1 MTWIWAVGAPLVRG
15 LMSLVFRV
23 RIEGLDRV
31 PRHGKAIL
39 APNHVSVLDGPA
51 LVAVVGAHR
60 WRPTHSL
67 ITSEVF
73 HGLLGW
79 ILHEADQIPVRRGTG
94 DQDAMRAAATALTKD
109 SLLGLFPE
117 GHVNEDPFG
126 ALQRIRSGLTRLAIP
141 TGAPVI
147 PVGIWGTQAL
157 WPREGLIRGA
167 LLRRPRFAMVF
178 GPAVVPAAEGAEA
191 PSDFRGRYLA
201 ALELVVVRA
210 RSLAGD

>member
-1 MTWIWAVGAPLVRG
+1 MTWIWAVGAPLVRAV
-15 LMSLVFRV
+15 MALVFRV
-23 RIEGLDRV
+23 RIEGLERV
-31 PRHGKAIL
+31 PRHGAAIL

-60 WRPTHSL
+60 RRPTHSL

-79 ILHEADQIPVRRGTG
+79 ILDQADQIPVRRGTG
-94 DQDAMRAAATALTKD
+94 DQDAMQAAADTLTGGAI
-109 SLLGLFPE
+109 LGLFPE
-117 GHVNEDPFG
+117 GHVNEAPFG
-126 ALQRIRSGLTRLAIP
+126 PLQRIRSGLTRLAIP
-141 TGAPVI
+141 TAAPVI

-157 WPREGLIRGA
+157 WPRDGLIRGA
-167 LLRRPRFAMVF
+167 LLRRPRFAIVF
-178 GPAVVPAAEGAEA
+178 GPPVMPASEGAEA

-201 ALELVVVRA
+201 ALELVVARA

>member
-1 MTWIWAVGAPLVRG
+1 MTWIWAVGAPLVRA

-31 PRHGKAIL
+31 PRRGRAVL

-51 LVAVVGAHR
+51 LVAVVGAAR

-79 ILHEADQIPVRRGTG
+79 ILTQADQIPVRRGTG
-94 DQDAMRAAATALTKD
+94 DQEAMRAAATALTD
-109 SLLGLFPE
+109 GSLLGLFPE
-117 GHVNEDPFG
+117 GHVNEEPAG

-147 PVGIWGTQAL
+147 PVGIWGTQTL
-157 WPREGLIRGA
+157 WPRDGLIRRA

-178 GPAVVPAAEGAEA
+178 GPAVVPAPEGAEA
-191 PSDFRGRYLA
+191 PSEFRARYLA
-201 ALELVVVRA
+201 ALELVVARA